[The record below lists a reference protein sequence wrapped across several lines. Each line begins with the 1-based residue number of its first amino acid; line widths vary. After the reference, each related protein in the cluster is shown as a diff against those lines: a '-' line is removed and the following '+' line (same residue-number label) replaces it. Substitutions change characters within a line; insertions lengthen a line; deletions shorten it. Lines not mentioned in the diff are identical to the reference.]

1 MFIPKSVR
9 ITSILV
15 SWYSGRSV
23 LVEYVMLAGINDSDE
38 VAKELGELLKDQKV
52 VLSYYLG
59 FHCFATGTMMEFD
72 AYKWI
77 FQCPIM

>member
-1 MFIPKSVR
+1 
-9 ITSILV
+9 
-15 SWYSGRSV
+15 
-23 LVEYVMLAGINDSDE
+23 MLAGINDSEE

-52 VLSYYLG
+52 VLFYYLG
-59 FHCFATGTMMEFD
+59 FYCFATAAMMEFD

>member
-23 LVEYVMLAGINDSDE
+23 LVEYVMLAGINDSEE

-59 FHCFATGTMMEFD
+59 FYCFATGTMMEFD
-72 AYKWI
+72 ACKWI